1 MILCQ
6 NVEVLEI
13 TVDRDR
19 SMSVKRKVRLGDGDI
34 SGVRE
39 APLLP
44 PTMIKFERLVLF
56 PLIIMFCFIGGLQ
69 SK

>member
-1 MILCQ
+1 MIHAS
-6 NVEVLEI
+6 NVGVLEI

-19 SMSVKRKVRLGDGDI
+19 SMSVERKVRLGEGDI

-44 PTMIKFERLVLF
+44 PTMIKLEIGAFPSDHYVL
-56 PLIIMFCFIGGLQ
+56 LHWG
-69 SK
+69 STV